1 MSNMPLYD
9 VYGVYSTAKFI
20 GQYDAPSEEEAMEM
34 AQEDADDS
42 ISLCFQ
48 CGEDLDESELQLDR
62 LEAEEAAE
70 ENDDK

>member
-1 MSNMPLYD
+1 MPLYD

-34 AQEDADDS
+34 AQEDADDA
-42 ISLCFQ
+42 ISLCFL
-48 CGEDLDESELQLDR
+48 CGEDLNDSALQLDH
-62 LEAEEAAE
+62 LEAEEATE